1 MISSSSSSSK
11 SFLNFFLYPYTKN
24 NLLGRCRTSNLKNHA
39 YWFIVFEEPQMGNS
53 YSFNSLP
60 YYDCYLNLN
69 KIISEAKQI
78 CFASDF
84 SKSSWHPF
92 FSVSTYQKYL
102 LTVLFGG
109 QFKCKSDVLIQ
120 KWSKYYIIVLEG
132 CVLDTHDCLTV
143 IWF

>member
-11 SFLNFFLYPYTKN
+11 SFMYFFFFPYTKN
-24 NLLGRCRTSNLKNHA
+24 YLLGRCRTSNLKNHA

-60 YYDCYLNLN
+60 YYDCYLNLS

-84 SKSSWHPF
+84 CKSS
-92 FSVSTYQKYL
+92 
-102 LTVLFGG
+102 
-109 QFKCKSDVLIQ
+109 
-120 KWSKYYIIVLEG
+120 
-132 CVLDTHDCLTV
+132 
-143 IWF
+143 